1 MVIQMIT
8 KLLLIL
14 SSLLLSVLIF
24 MISHEDNWLS
34 WIHISALM
42 TIENLLE
49 NYKPTC
55 FNQLYINKNIFSIF
69 IYFLIFFICI
79 VIGKISISLGQTGAT
94 DSLSVNSIT
103 LIEPANEYFLPI
115 YLSYI
120 LVAISISTPKAFLII
135 FLMIATLL
143 FFSKTAFFNPVLLLL
158 GYRFYH
164 ITNNKG
170 LKILLIIKYDIKNK
184 DDLKNQDKTHSINVK
199 KINEYTY
206 IQF

>member
-1 MVIQMIT
+1 MIA

-24 MISHEDNWLS
+24 MISHEDSWLNG
-34 WIHISALM
+34 INIFIPM
-42 TIENLLE
+42 TLERLLE
-49 NYKPTC
+49 NNKVIC
-55 FNQLYINKNIFSIF
+55 SHQLYENKNILSIL
-69 IYFLIFFICI
+69 IYFLIFFACI
-79 VIGKISISLGQTGAT
+79 VIGKISISLGKTGAT
-94 DSLSVNSIT
+94 DSLSVNSID

-120 LVAISISTPKAFLII
+120 LVAISISSAKAFLII

-143 FFSKTAFFNPVLLLL
+143 FFSKTAFFNPVLLIL

-164 ITNNKG
+164 ITNTKG
-170 LKILLIIKYDIKNK
+170 LKTLLIIKYDIKNK
-184 DDLKNQDKTHSINVK
+184 DDLRNQDKTHSINVK

>member
-1 MVIQMIT
+1 MIA

-24 MISHEDNWLS
+24 MISHEDSWLS
-34 WIHISALM
+34 WLNIIIPM
-42 TIENLLE
+42 TIERLLE
-49 NYKPTC
+49 NNKVIC
-55 FNQLYINKNIFSIF
+55 FYQLYENKNILSIL
-69 IYFLIFFICI
+69 IYCLIFFACV
-79 VIGKISISLGQTGAT
+79 VIGKISISLGKTSAT
-94 DSLSVNSIT
+94 DSLSINSID

-120 LVAISISTPKAFLII
+120 LVAISISTAKAFLII
-135 FLMIATLL
+135 FLMIGTLL
-143 FFSKTAFFNPVLLLL
+143 FFSKTAFFNPVLLIL

-164 ITNNKG
+164 ITNTKG

-184 DDLKNQDKTHSINVK
+184 DDLRNQDRTHSINVK

>member
-1 MVIQMIT
+1 MIA

-14 SSLLLSVLIF
+14 SSLLLSILIF
-24 MISHEDNWLS
+24 MISHEDSWLNWLS
-34 WIHISALM
+34 ISIPM
-42 TIENLLE
+42 TIDYVLE
-49 NYKPTC
+49 NHRIIC
-55 FNQLYINKNIFSIF
+55 SHQLYENKNILSFITYGLIF
-69 IYFLIFFICI
+69 IACI
-79 VIGKISISLGQTGAT
+79 GIGKISISLGKTGAT
-94 DSLSVNSIT
+94 DSISINSINI
-103 LIEPANEYFLPI
+103 IEPANEYFLPI

-120 LVAISISTPKAFLII
+120 LVAISISTLKAFLII

-143 FFSKTAFFNPVLLLL
+143 FFSKTAFFNPVLLIL

-164 ITNNKG
+164 ITNTKG

-184 DDLKNQDKTHSINVK
+184 DDLRNQDKTHSINVK